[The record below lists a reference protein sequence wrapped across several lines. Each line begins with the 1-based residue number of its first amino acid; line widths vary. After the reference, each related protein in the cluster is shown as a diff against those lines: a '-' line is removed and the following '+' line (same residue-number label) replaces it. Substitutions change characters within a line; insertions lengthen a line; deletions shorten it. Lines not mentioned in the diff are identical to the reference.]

1 MVPRSGLSRP
11 AKHRSVVDFPEPDG
25 PNRTVSEKA
34 SAGRRS
40 STWMTGPP
48 GKHFSNSAV
57 NSVAAGAALRGDTSA
72 FLLNVSRCAVLAG
85 TSCTGSR
92 LLAAPSAPAASSWLQ
107 DTTIFC
113 PRVGH
118 EWYHF
123 AVPHSTS
130 V

>member
-25 PNRTVSEKA
+25 PNRTVSENT

-40 STWMTGPP
+40 STRMTGPP

-57 NSVAAGAALRGDTSA
+57 NSVAAGAAPRGDTCS
-72 FLLNVSRCAVLAG
+72 FLLNVSGCEIPAG
-85 TSCTGSR
+85 SSCTDSR
-92 LLAAPSAPAASSWLQ
+92 LLAAPSDPVFSSWLQ
-107 DTTIFC
+107 DTTIFY

-118 EWYHF
+118 QWYHF
-123 AVPHSTS
+123 AVPDST
-130 V
+130 